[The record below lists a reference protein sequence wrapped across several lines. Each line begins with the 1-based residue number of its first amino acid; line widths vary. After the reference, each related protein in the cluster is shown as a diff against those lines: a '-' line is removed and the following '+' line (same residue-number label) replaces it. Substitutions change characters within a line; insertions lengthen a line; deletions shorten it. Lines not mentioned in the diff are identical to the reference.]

1 MKPKNFLFVHGAW
14 HAAAHWNDVVER
26 LVRMGHRAFAIDL
39 PGSGLNARY
48 PQSYLRNDFAALA
61 SEPSPV
67 AGIHLADYAD
77 AITTQ
82 LVSMARNGKV
92 TLVGHSFGGLAVTLA
107 AEAQPELIER
117 VVYLTAYVPAKAAS
131 AVELSSL
138 PEGQASISGAI
149 LVGDPTNTGAM
160 RIHRLWLAS

>member
-1 MKPKNFLFVHGAW
+1 MPRPIGTTLSNDSSGWATGLLPSTFL
-14 HAAAHWNDVVER
+14 AADSTPH
-26 LVRMGHRAFAIDL
+26 
-39 PGSGLNARY
+39 Y
-48 PQSYLRNDFAALA
+48 PQSYLRNDFTALA

-92 TLVGHSFGGLAVTLA
+92 TLVGHSFGGLAITLA

-117 VVYLTAYVPAKAAS
+117 VVYLTAYVPVPDLPN
-131 AVELSSL
+131 AVALASL
-138 PEGQASISGAI
+138 PEGQSSISGAI
-149 LVGDPTNTGAM
+149 LIGDPRITGAQ
-160 RIHRLWLAS
+160 RINPRDADPGLCRERPPGAI

>member
-14 HAAAHWNDVVER
+14 HAAAHWNGVVER
-26 LVRMGHRAFAIDL
+26 LVKMGHRAFAIDL

-48 PQSYLRNDFAALA
+48 PQSYLRNDFTALA

-82 LVSMARNGKV
+82 LVSMGARARRHRGLEKS
-92 TLVGHSFGGLAVTLA
+92 GGGLQGMRAVA
-107 AEAQPELIER
+107 ARDPSRLLRWEPSG
-117 VVYLTAYVPAKAAS
+117 TAS
-131 AVELSSL
+131 A
-138 PEGQASISGAI
+138 GWRA
-149 LVGDPTNTGAM
+149 T
-160 RIHRLWLAS
+160 R